1 MFQQHYECVG
11 VFDGDRLIGLTG
23 LWYQTRHYSGQSC
36 EVDHVYI
43 DQNYRSGGIGKQFF
57 EFIEAHVK
65 AKGCEAI
72 ELNTYVQNTA
82 SHKFYYNLGFKILGF
97 HFFEGNLKVV
107 YICNNAGV
115 AQLVERQ
122 PSKLN
127 VAGSNPVSRSTFQT
141 FL

>member
-1 MFQQHYECVG
+1 MPIQFTLLQPKDIPDIVPLIQEFNENKFSPEVLTQRFETMFKQHYECVG

-43 DQNYRSGGIGKQFF
+43 DQNYRSGGIGKQLF

-65 AKGCEAI
+65 KKGCEAI
-72 ELNTYVQNTA
+72 ELNTYVKNAA

-97 HFFEGNLKVV
+97 HFLKE
-107 YICNNAGV
+107 I
-115 AQLVERQ
+115 
-122 PSKLN
+122 
-127 VAGSNPVSRSTFQT
+127 
-141 FL
+141 